1 VLCKLIQ
8 EPKAY
13 GEVFNV
19 GHTKEISILELA
31 KMVKAMTHSSAEI
44 VFVPYDQAYE
54 EGFEDMRRRLPDLA
68 KIESMIGYKPSM
80 DLGELLGQ
88 VIAHEQGRL
97 NGLAPFAS
105 TEFGQSYP
113 ATNQPV

>member
-1 VLCKLIQ
+1 MIKLIQ
-8 EPKAY
+8 EPRAY

-31 KMVKAMTHSSAEI
+31 KMVKAMTHSPAEI

-80 DLGELLGQ
+80 DLGELLGRI
-88 VIAHEQGRL
+88 IAHEQERL
-97 NGLAPFAS
+97 NGLAHFAS
-105 TEFGQSYP
+105 TEFGQSHP
-113 ATNQPV
+113 PTNHPI